1 MNLRRR
7 IEQAEAVTGAGK
19 PCPECGSVNGEPPE
33 DDEVEVVV
41 FWIDDDP
48 DGKPE
53 FCSTCGT
60 QTTFVIRWGPTEDEG
75 AA

>member
-33 DDEVEVVV
+33 DVWSDVEVVILD
-41 FWIDDDP
+41 WIDDDP

-53 FCSTCGT
+53 FCETCGT
-60 QTTFVIRWGPTEDEG
+60 QTVFLIHWGP
-75 AA
+75 